1 MHLRQLQHR
10 LVDSIVDPRLERA
23 ANQLGRHAAV
33 QHARLQ
39 GSEADT
45 RPVAMLASAM
55 RSKVV
60 TSMEAELPKI
70 STTGLTPS

>member
-1 MHLRQLQHR
+1 MHLRQLQHG
-10 LVDSIVDPRLERA
+10 LVDSIVDPRFERA

-45 RPVAMLASAM
+45 IRPVTICRGARQKQS
-55 RSKVV
+55 
-60 TSMEAELPKI
+60 
-70 STTGLTPS
+70 GL